1 MRVVKK
7 VQKPRPRYDVTV
19 NSLVRANVHA
29 LLRDRGLRDKAFNK
43 HGRGCFE
50 VLKNTYKGPHDIEK
64 YIDVDKWLAARNPD
78 RWSRKKF
85 GESSGVGGPK
95 MNRLL
100 DDSGERAP
108 QDFDLTDI
116 MKISRALNIP
126 LSFLYS
132 PSRKHLEENAIL
144 VLKDFDPP
152 IDISA
157 SQWLAWANGLSIL
170 PGMDAVATN
179 FNSLLNTNTPMPGEK
194 FNPGEEGYPGE
205 DGSQETIAVDME
217 PLADTQV
224 PLDVWETRRTS
235 EALSSDVS
243 ATDDAWAGNPF
254 TSTPAAPLEFDN
266 EQLHQHALHKARFV
280 SLLLHD
286 VREAFY
292 LMADEG
298 RLHIAVSDIENSMNK
313 IKQDLEALAL
323 NVDEDLQSKTGPLTE
338 AHLLNML
345 EIACMKVENIIQEK
359 THNLNAKIT

>member
-1 MRVVKK
+1 MRAVKK
-7 VQKPRPRYDVTV
+7 VQKPKSSYDVTV

-64 YIDVDKWLAARNPD
+64 YINVDKWLETRNPD

-85 GESSGVGGPK
+85 GESSGVGGSK

-116 MKISRALNIP
+116 MKIAKALNIP
-126 LSFLYS
+126 FSFLYS
-132 PSRKHLEENAIL
+132 PSREHLEENANL
-144 VLKDFDPP
+144 VFTDFDPP
-152 IDISA
+152 MTISA
-157 SQWLAWANGLSIL
+157 TQWLAWAGGLSVL
-170 PGMDAVATN
+170 PGMDSVSTN
-179 FNSLLNTNTPMPGEK
+179 FNSLLNTNTPMPGASK
-194 FNPGEEGYPGE
+194 
-205 DGSQETIAVDME
+205 AVDIQ
-217 PLADTQV
+217 PVADTQV
-224 PLDVWETRRTS
+224 PLDIYETRRTS
-235 EALSSDVS
+235 EALSSEIS
-243 ATDDAWAGNPF
+243 ATSDAWDGNPF
-254 TSTPAAPLEFDN
+254 TSTPASPLEFEN
-266 EQLHQHALHKARFV
+266 KELHEHALHKARFV

-292 LMADEG
+292 LMTDEG
-298 RLHIAVSDIENSMNK
+298 RLHIAMSDIENSMSK
-313 IKQDLEALAL
+313 IKQDLAALAL

>member
-7 VQKPRPRYDVTV
+7 VHKPRPIYDVTI
-19 NSLVRANVHA
+19 NSLVRANVHT
-29 LLRDRGLRDKAFNK
+29 LLRDRALRDKAFNK

-64 YIDVDKWLAARNPD
+64 YINVDKWLEARNPD

-85 GESSGVGGPK
+85 GESSGVGGSK
-95 MNRLL
+95 MNLLL

-116 MKISRALNIP
+116 MKIAQALNIP
-126 LSFLYS
+126 FSFLYC
-132 PSRKHLEENAIL
+132 PSREHLEENANL
-144 VLKDFDPP
+144 VFIDFDPP
-152 IDISA
+152 MTISA
-157 SQWLAWANGLSIL
+157 TQWLAWAGGLSVL
-170 PGMDAVATN
+170 PGMDAVSTN
-179 FNSLLNTNTPMPGEK
+179 FNSLLNTNTPMPGLSK
-194 FNPGEEGYPGE
+194 AEGMKP
-205 DGSQETIAVDME
+205 A
-217 PLADTQV
+217 ADTQV
-224 PLDVWETRRTS
+224 PLDIYETRRTS
-235 EALSSDVS
+235 EALSSEIS
-243 ATDDAWAGNPF
+243 ATSDAWAGNPF
-254 TSTPAAPLEFDN
+254 TPTPAAPLAFEN
-266 EQLHQHALHKARFV
+266 EELHEHALHKARFV

-298 RLHIAVSDIENSMNK
+298 RLHIAMSDIENSMNK
-313 IKQDLEALAL
+313 IKQDLAALAL

-359 THNLNAKIT
+359 THNLDAKIT